1 MKSLKIIFSSSILA
15 LTAGVF
21 SISANANL
29 LTNGGFENN
38 TVASGTWKFFQSSQ
52 VSGWDGSNIE
62 IWNQYGGVNAYE
74 GNQFAELNAHPNNGQ
89 VFTIFQDFTT
99 TQGQWYDVSFAY
111 RARANSNETFRVDID
126 GLANIASWTLD
137 DHTTAGWSIFS
148 NSFLANS
155 TDTTISFTTVIP
167 SIGTVGNF
175 IDDVNVSAVAEPGT
189 LALLGLG
196 LAGLGLTRRKAKQ

>member
-1 MKSLKIIFSSSILA
+1 MKSLKTILSSSILA

-29 LTNGGFENN
+29 LTNGSFEDNN
-38 TVASGTWKFFQSSQ
+38 VTNGNWQFFQSSQ

-62 IWNQYGGVNAYE
+62 IWNQFNGVSAYE
-74 GNQFAELNAHPNNGQ
+74 GNQFAELNAHPNGGQ
-89 VFTIFQDFTT
+89 QFTIFQDFAT

-111 RARANSNETFRVDID
+111 RARANSNEAFRVNID
-126 GLANIASWTLD
+126 GLANIASWTVN
-137 DHTTAGWSIFS
+137 DHTTAGWSVFS
-148 NSFLANS
+148 NSFLADS
-155 TDTTISFTTVIP
+155 ATSTISFTTVVP
-167 SIGTVGNF
+167 STGTVGNF

-196 LAGLGLTRRKAKQ
+196 LAGLGLTRRNAKK